1 MEYRIAL
8 LKGDGIGPEITGSAV
23 QVLEQTAD
31 RFGHRFVFT
40 PYLIGGA
47 AIDAVGEP
55 LPDETV
61 QGCLNSDSVLLGA
74 VGGPKWDGLPGDQ
87 RPEKALLGIRAALG
101 LYTNL
106 RPAKLFPALKG
117 ASPLRDDLTAQGF
130 DILIVRE
137 LTGGIYFGDR
147 GYRAGKYGEEAFDT
161 ECYSVMEIERIGRAA
176 FEAAMRRSRR
186 LVSVD
191 KANVLETSRLWRST
205 MHRLAADYPDVQYS
219 DLFVDNAAMQ
229 LVRDPRQFDVIVT
242 SNMFGDILSDEAS
255 QLTGSIGMLASAS
268 LGETTRGLYEP
279 IHGSAPDIAGKD
291 QANPVAAILSG
302 AMMLRYAFGLSAEAD
317 AIEQAV
323 DTVLGRGC
331 RTADLVGDSGIRPLS
346 CTEMTA
352 EIVKAVAAG

>member
-8 LKGDGIGPEITGSAV
+8 LKGDGIGPEITDSAV

-31 RFGHRFVFT
+31 RFGHRFEFT

-147 GYRAGKYGEEAFDT
+147 GYREGKYGEEAFDT